1 MCGTGYKDWRIARSA
16 APLSCRLETVLQSV
30 ANLGGYGL
38 DRLESFGRF
47 WLFVARLIAW
57 LPWGLFSPRSWRLLI
72 HECYEIGVRSVMV
85 IMVTGV
91 FIGLVLAVQAVEQ
104 FATVGLEERMGVI
117 VNLSLVRELGP
128 VLAGVMLAGRVGG
141 ALTAELGT
149 MNVTEQIEALRSM
162 GTDPVRYLAVPRFL
176 ACFLLTPFLT
186 FYCDV
191 TGGLAGWWITVKA
204 FGVPDE
210 PYWYYTAVGVEWW
223 DLFNGLVKSFFFG
236 AVIGVVSCFKGFTCR
251 QGAEGVGR
259 ACTESFVMC
268 FIVILMLDFFIAYT
282 LKELYEVIWGFKSV
296 L

>member
-1 MCGTGYKDWRIARSA
+1 M
-16 APLSCRLETVLQSV
+16 LQPV
-30 ANLGGYGL
+30 ANLGRQGL
-38 DRLESFGRF
+38 EGLETFGRF
-47 WLFVARLIAW
+47 WIFTGRMVAW
-57 LPWGLFSPRSWRLLI
+57 LPWGVASARGWRLLI
-72 HECYEIGVRSVMV
+72 TECYDIGVRSVPV
-85 IMVTGV
+85 ILITGV

-162 GTDPVRYLAVPRFL
+162 GADPVRYLVVPRFL

-186 FYCDV
+186 FYCDLM
-191 TGGLAGWWITVKA
+191 GGLGGWWITVKA
-204 FGVPDE
+204 FNVPSE
-210 PYWYYTAVGVEWW
+210 PYWHYTAVSVEFW
-223 DLFNGLVKSFFFG
+223 DVLNGLVKSFCFG

-251 QGAEGVGR
+251 KGAEGVGR
-259 ACTESFVMC
+259 ACTEAFVVSF
-268 FIVILMLDFFIAYT
+268 IIILMLDFVIAYT
-282 LKELYEVIWGFKSV
+282 LKELYEAIWGFKSV